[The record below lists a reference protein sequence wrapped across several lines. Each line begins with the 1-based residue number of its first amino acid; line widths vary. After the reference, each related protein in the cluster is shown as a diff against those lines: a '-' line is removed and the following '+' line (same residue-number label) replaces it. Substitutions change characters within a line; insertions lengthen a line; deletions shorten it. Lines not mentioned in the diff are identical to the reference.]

1 MGPGFSILQIDFQN
15 IFAWNVIF
23 IGHNKIIKIN
33 EQKISTWVS
42 LWEKKMK
49 TKQNKKQN
57 KQISKTN
64 KKKAKYT
71 KDIGVYVVR

>member
-1 MGPGFSILQIDFQN
+1 MNYTFLVDSEKKPPVVSMAPGFSILQIDFQN

-42 LWEKKMK
+42 LWEK
-49 TKQNKKQN
+49 
-57 KQISKTN
+57 
-64 KKKAKYT
+64 
-71 KDIGVYVVR
+71 R

>member
-1 MGPGFSILQIDFQN
+1 MNYTFFVDSKKKNPVVSMGPGFSILQIDFQN

-42 LWEKKMK
+42 LWEK
-49 TKQNKKQN
+49 
-57 KQISKTN
+57 
-64 KKKAKYT
+64 
-71 KDIGVYVVR
+71 R

>member
-1 MGPGFSILQIDFQN
+1 MAPGFSILQIDFQN

-42 LWEKKMK
+42 LWEKRW
-49 TKQNKKQN
+49 KQNKTKSKTN

-64 KKKAKYT
+64 KKKKQNT
-71 KDIGVYVVR
+71 QKT

>member
-15 IFAWNVIF
+15 IFAWTVIF

-33 EQKISTWVS
+33 KQKISTWVS
-42 LWEKKMK
+42 LWEKRW
-49 TKQNKKQN
+49 KQNKTKSKTN

-64 KKKAKYT
+64 KKKKQNT
-71 KDIGVYVVR
+71 QKT